1 MELLGFDEASAT
13 RSGLVEELVRVW
25 CASLPVDPI
34 TVERFRDLVLMDT
47 AFSPDGLRLAFEDD
61 RLVGA
66 AHAVVRTVPL
76 TGTDLEPAKG
86 WLLFFFVDPAYRGRG
101 LGRRLVADALNW
113 LRERGRTEVD
123 FACYTPHYILPGLDR
138 VAYPEAASLLESFG
152 FARIAQAAAMDRSL
166 AGYTMPGEARARLD
180 ELTRKGFTFGTPS
193 VTELVS
199 LVALAGEHF
208 SADWARA
215 IRDAVRGGLPLER
228 IVVARAPDGELVGW
242 AMFAAYEF
250 RLERFGPFGVR
261 GDQRGL
267 GLGEVL
273 LHLALTRMQALGAH
287 SAWFLWTGEK
297 SPAGRLYRKAGFTT
311 TRRFDI
317 LRAQLDGPQGEE

>member
-1 MELLGFDEASAT
+1 MELVGFDEASAS
-13 RSGLVEELVRVW
+13 RPKLVEELVQVW

-47 AFSPDGLRLAFEDD
+47 AFSPDGLRLAFEDG

-66 AHAVVRTVPL
+66 AHAVVRTVPM

-101 LGRRLVADALNW
+101 FGRRLVADALGW
-113 LRERGRTEVD
+113 LRARGRTEVN

-138 VAYPEAASLLESFG
+138 VAYPEAAALLDSVG
-152 FARIAQAAAMDRSL
+152 FETLTQAAAMDRSL
-166 AGYTMPGEARARLD
+166 AGHAMPDEARRRLD
-180 ELTRKGFTFGTPS
+180 DLTRQGFTFGTPG

-208 SADWARA
+208 SPDWARA
-215 IRDAVRGGLPLER
+215 IRDAVRQGLPLER
-228 IVVARAPDGELVGW
+228 IVVARDPDGELVGW
-242 AMFAAYEF
+242 AMFAAYES

-273 LHLALTRMQALGAH
+273 LHVTMKRMQALGAH
-287 SAWFLWTGEK
+287 SAWFLWTGEQT
-297 SPAGRLYRKAGFTT
+297 PAGRLYRKAGFTT

-317 LRAQLDGPQGEE
+317 MRARLDTGGAE

>member
-1 MELLGFDEASAT
+1 
-13 RSGLVEELVRVW
+13 
-25 CASLPVDPI
+25 
-34 TVERFRDLVLMDT
+34 
-47 AFSPDGLRLAFEDD
+47 
-61 RLVGA
+61 
-66 AHAVVRTVPL
+66 
-76 TGTDLEPAKG
+76 
-86 WLLFFFVDPAYRGRG
+86 
-101 LGRRLVADALNW
+101 
-113 LRERGRTEVD
+113 
-123 FACYTPHYILPGLDR
+123 
-138 VAYPEAASLLESFG
+138 
-152 FARIAQAAAMDRSL
+152 
-166 AGYTMPGEARARLD
+166 GYARARLAK
-180 ELTRKGFTFGTPS
+180 LTRMSIRFGTPS

-208 SADWARA
+208 SAVWARA

-287 SAWFLWTGEK
+287 SAWFLWTGGR
-297 SPAGRLYRKAGFTT
+297 SPAGRVDRRAGCATP
-311 TRRFDI
+311 RRFDI